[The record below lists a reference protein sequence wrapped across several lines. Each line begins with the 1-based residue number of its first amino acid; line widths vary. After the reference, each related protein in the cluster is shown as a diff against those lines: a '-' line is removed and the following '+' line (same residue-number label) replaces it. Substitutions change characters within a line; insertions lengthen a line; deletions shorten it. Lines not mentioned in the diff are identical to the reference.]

1 MAGQSLQAA
10 VTERLDTLK
19 SFKVGVWSPIAFG
32 LMMLGDS
39 WDISVMAYVIAPL
52 KDEWHLDPLQMG
64 GLMSSGFFGQ
74 LIGAIFVAP
83 LAERF
88 GRMPVFNLGIVA
100 MCLMSLA
107 CAAGQDPHVFMGLRV
122 AQGIALGAV
131 LPVGMSYIN
140 ELAPTASRGRYF
152 SMSQFLMVAG
162 FSLCAMAAAWVVP
175 HLGWRWMFII
185 GAYPMLLVPFVLF
198 TLPESPRWLARL
210 GRREATNKALRKLG
224 AAPVDDSV
232 ISQIQ
237 EREPQIPVSAL
248 LEKNTRW
255 LTIFTVILW
264 FFTSLVAYGFSSWT
278 PFLYEKVFMLKRDDA
293 LLYAGIAAFIYM
305 FTPLLYAAILDKVGR
320 RPPGIV
326 IAMLTLIN
334 TVTLTFFATAHVNL
348 TVVLLALGWI
358 TSGAS
363 FVLLWPYTAEIFPTK
378 MRSTGLGLASAAAR
392 AGSMLTPFV
401 VTGIL
406 EEHQPVNYIFA
417 VFAGATALVLL
428 LWIFTS
434 KEMKGKQLD
443 EGEA

>member
-10 VTERLDTLK
+10 VTERLDNLK

-52 KDEWHLDPLQMG
+52 KDEWGLNPLQMG

-74 LIGAIFVAP
+74 LIGAIVVAP

-88 GRMPVFNLGIVA
+88 GRMPVFNLGVIG
-100 MCLMSLA
+100 MCVFSLA
-107 CAAGQDPHVFMGLRV
+107 CAAMHDPNIFMGMRV

-131 LPVGMSYIN
+131 LPIGMTYIN

-152 SMSQFLMVAG
+152 SLSQFLMVAG

-175 HLGWRWMFII
+175 NLGWRWMFII
-185 GAYPMLLVPFVLF
+185 GAYPMLLVPFVIM

-210 GRREATNKALRKLG
+210 GRRDATNKALRKLG
-224 AAPVDDSV
+224 AAPVDESV
-232 ISQIQ
+232 VSVEQ

-248 LEKNTRW
+248 LEKETRW
-255 LTIFTVILW
+255 LTIFSCVLW

-278 PFLYEKVFMLKRDDA
+278 PYFYEKVFMLKRDVA
-293 LLYAGIAAFIYM
+293 LQYSGAAAFIYM
-305 FTPLLYAAILDKVGR
+305 FTPLLYAAILDKIGR

-326 IAMLTLIN
+326 IAMLTLVN
-334 TVTLTFFATAHVNL
+334 TITLTIIATTHVDIS
-348 TVVLLALGWI
+348 VLLLAVGWI

-378 MRSTGLGLASAAAR
+378 MRSTGLGLCSAAAR
-392 AGSMLTPFV
+392 AASMLTPFV
-401 VTGIL
+401 VTGLI
-406 EEHQPVNYIFA
+406 EAKQPVNYVFA
-417 VFAGATALVLL
+417 VFAVSTLFVFL
-428 LWIFTS
+428 LWVFTS
-434 KEMKGKQLD
+434 KEMKGKALD
-443 EGEA
+443 EGEV